1 MKFAPP
7 GDPLVTNKGTLVEAE
22 GRVEPKYARTVPLV
36 SEAGPKT
43 LRSMKELGVDPQT
56 QTIVNA
62 VLTYQLI
69 GITTNEIAYHLGT
82 TPEEVD
88 KIKALPS
95 YNDTWRMMFQTI
107 ISASS
112 NSLQARL
119 AAYAPKA
126 LENVMD
132 LADAKPIRITSEDS
146 AGNKYEHDHY
156 DVPPIVIMKANDSIL
171 DRAGL
176 SGELLFGEA
185 NEDSNSQL
193 EIEIVSSGDNKT
205 NVKVNMNGNR
215 KG

>member
-7 GDPLVTNKGTLVEAE
+7 GDPLVTNKGTIVEAE

-36 SEAGPKT
+36 ADVGPKS

-62 VLTYQLI
+62 VLTYQLL

-82 TPEEVD
+82 DPDEIE
-88 KIKALPS
+88 KIKSLPA

-132 LADAKPIRITSEDS
+132 LADAKPIRVTSEDA
-146 AGNKYEHDHY
+146 AGNQYE
-156 DVPPIVIMKANDSIL
+156 SIL